1 MTTKKAKPAPHRIV
15 SSAHL
20 ADNRIG
26 ALSELEFSLS
36 MVVNAYQR
44 WMVRCAEASAR
55 YTAGTERADLN
66 ALDVLIL
73 HHVNHHD
80 RPKRLVDLTL
90 VLNVD
95 DSHTVNYGL
104 KKLVRLGLIAG
115 ERRGKEVFYS
125 TTARGRGLCDQYRV
139 FREQCLIESLTHLG
153 NPGTAISDAASLL
166 RGLSGV
172 YDQAARAAA
181 SL

>member
-1 MTTKKAKPAPHRIV
+1 MSPKKAKPTPQRIV

-44 WMVRCAEASAR
+44 WMVRCAAASAR
-55 YTAGTERADLN
+55 YTAGTERADLS
-66 ALDVLIL
+66 ALDVLVL
-73 HHVNHHD
+73 HHINHQD
-80 RPKRLVDLTL
+80 RAKRLVDLTL

-95 DSHTVNYGL
+95 DSHTVSYGL
-104 KKLVRLGLIAG
+104 KKLVRLGLITG

-125 TTARGRGLCDQYRV
+125 TTTKGRTLCDQYRA

-153 NPGTAISDAASLL
+153 NPDTAISDAAALL

-172 YDQAARAAA
+172 YDQAARSAA

>member
-1 MTTKKAKPAPHRIV
+1 MRKKPQPASRRIV

-36 MVVNAYQR
+36 MVINAYHR
-44 WMVRCAEASAR
+44 WMVRCIEASIR
-55 YTAGTERADLN
+55 YLPDGRAADLG
-66 ALDVLIL
+66 ALDVLVL
-73 HHVNHHD
+73 HHVNHNE
-80 RPKRLVDLTL
+80 RAKRLVDIVL

-95 DSHTVNYGL
+95 DGHTVNYAL
-104 KKLVRLGLIAG
+104 KKLARGGLVEG
-115 ERRGKEVFYS
+115 VRRGKEVFYS
-125 TTARGRGLCDQYRV
+125 TTPRGRALCDQYRV

-153 NPGTAISDAASLL
+153 NPDSAISDAASLL

-181 SL
+181 TL

>member
-1 MTTKKAKPAPHRIV
+1 MSSKKAKPVVHRIV

-55 YTAGTERADLN
+55 YTAGVERADLA
-66 ALDVLIL
+66 ALDVLVL

-80 RPKRLVDLTL
+80 RAKRLVDLTL

-95 DSHTVNYGL
+95 DSHTVNYSL
-104 KKLVRLGLIAG
+104 KKLVRIGLIEA
-115 ERRGKEVFYS
+115 ERRGKEAFYS
-125 TTARGRGLCDQYRV
+125 TTAQGRRLCDQYRE

-153 NPGTAISDAASLL
+153 NPESAISDAAALL

-172 YDQAARAAA
+172 YDQGARAAA